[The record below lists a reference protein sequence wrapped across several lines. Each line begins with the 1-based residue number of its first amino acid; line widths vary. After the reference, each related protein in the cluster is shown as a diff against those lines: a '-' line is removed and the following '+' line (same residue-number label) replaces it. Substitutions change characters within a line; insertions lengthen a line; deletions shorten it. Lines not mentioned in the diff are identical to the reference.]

1 MSPTTDP
8 NESAHAGDESFDP
21 IPHRPGAK
29 GVAVSALLAAL
40 VVGALIAAGV
50 IPRLAA
56 RRTARADHERAVELV
71 ARVMV
76 TRPSRAPAGSG
87 GVTLPGSILAVQETQ
102 IYPRSSGYV
111 RSLRVD
117 LGDAVTEGQALAV
130 IDNPEVDQELRQVQ
144 AAVAQARAA
153 LQQARTQRELARAEA
168 ERYASLVTS
177 GVVSQQETAARRAQ
191 ADVTVANVAA
201 AEAALA
207 STEANARRLQD
218 LKGFATVRAPFD
230 GTITARGVEVG
241 QLVTAGTASGPA
253 MFRVSKTDV
262 VRVMVNVPQA
272 YAPGV
277 RVGAAVTVR
286 LREFPGR
293 SFRGTVAR
301 TAGALDPATR
311 TLVTEVRV
319 PNADRALLAGMY
331 SQNTLQLERSSA
343 PLYVPSTALVVNAQ
357 GTRMAVVEGGTIH
370 WRAVQIDADLG
381 DRVAVATGLGEGEQV
396 VVTPSDRL
404 IEGMRVR
411 AEMAPP
417 PRAPSGG

>member
-1 MSPTTDP
+1 MDP
-8 NESAHAGDESFDP
+8 NETAHAGDESFDP
-21 IPHRPGAK
+21 TAHRPGARSM
-29 GVAVSALLAAL
+29 ALSALLVAL

-50 IPRLAA
+50 IPRLRA
-56 RRTARADHERAVELV
+56 RRTVRADHERAVALVATVLV
-71 ARVMV
+71 AR
-76 TRPSRAPAGSG
+76 PARAPAGSG

-102 IYPRSSGYV
+102 IYARSSGYV

-168 ERYASLVTS
+168 ARYATLVTS
-177 GVVSQQETAARRAQ
+177 GIVSQQETAARRAQ
-191 ADVTVANVAA
+191 AEVTAANVSA

-207 STEANARRLQD
+207 STEANVRRLQE
-218 LKGFATVRAPFD
+218 LKSFATVRAPFD

-241 QLVTAGTASGPA
+241 QLVTAGTTAGTA

-293 SFRGTVAR
+293 SFRGTIAR
-301 TAGALDPATR
+301 TAGALDAATR

-331 SQNTLQLERSSA
+331 SQLTLQLERASA
-343 PLYVPSTALVVNAQ
+343 PLYVPSTALVVNAL
-357 GTRMAVVEGGTIH
+357 GTRMAVVEGGVIH
-370 WRAVQIDADLG
+370 WRPVQIDADLG
-381 DRVAVATGLGEGEQV
+381 DRVAVATGLGEGDQV

-404 IEGMRVR
+404 TEGMRVR

>member
-1 MSPTTDP
+1 MDP

-21 IPHRPGAK
+21 APHRPGARAM
-29 GVAVSALLAAL
+29 AVSALLAAL
-40 VVGALIAAGV
+40 ALGALIAAGV
-50 IPRLAA
+50 IPRLKA
-56 RRTARADHERAVELV
+56 RSTVRADHERAVGLV
-71 ARVMV
+71 ARVLV
-76 TRPSRAPAGSG
+76 ARPARAPAGSG

-102 IYPRSSGYV
+102 VYPRTSGYV

-168 ERYASLVTS
+168 ARYAALVTS

-191 ADVTVANVAA
+191 ADVTAANVSA

-218 LKGFATVRAPFD
+218 LEGFATVRAPFD

-241 QLVTAGTASGPA
+241 QLVSAGTTAGPA

-293 SFRGTVAR
+293 SFRGTIAR
-301 TAGALDPATR
+301 TAGALDAATR
-311 TLVTEVRV
+311 TLLTEVRV

-331 SQNTLQLERSSA
+331 SQLTLQLERASA
-343 PLYVPSTALVVNAQ
+343 PLYVPSTALVVNAL
-357 GTRMAVVEGGTIH
+357 GTRMAVVEGGVIR
-370 WRAVQIDADLG
+370 WRPVQIDADLG
-381 DRVAVATGLGEGEQV
+381 DRVAVATGLGEGDQV

-404 IEGMRVR
+404 TEGMRVR

>member
-1 MSPTTDP
+1 MDP
-8 NESAHAGDESFDP
+8 NETAHAGDESFDP
-21 IPHRPGAK
+21 AAHRPGARSM
-29 GVAVSALLAAL
+29 ALSALLVAL

-50 IPRLAA
+50 IPRLRA
-56 RRTARADHERAVELV
+56 RSTVRADHERAASLVATVLV
-71 ARVMV
+71 AR
-76 TRPSRAPAGSG
+76 PARAPAGSA

-102 IYPRSSGYV
+102 IYARSSGYV

-168 ERYASLVTS
+168 ARYAALVTS
-177 GVVSQQETAARRAQ
+177 GIVSQQETAARQAQ
-191 ADVTVANVAA
+191 AEVTAANVSA

-207 STEANARRLQD
+207 STEANVRRLQE
-218 LKGFATVRAPFD
+218 LKSFATVRAPFD

-241 QLVTAGTASGPA
+241 QLVTAGTTAGTA

-277 RVGAAVTVR
+277 HVGAAVTVR

-293 SFRGTVAR
+293 SFRGTIAR
-301 TAGALDPATR
+301 TAGALDAATR

-331 SQNTLQLERSSA
+331 SQLTLQLERASA
-343 PLYVPSTALVVNAQ
+343 PLYVPSTALVVNAL
-357 GTRMAVVEGGTIH
+357 GTRMAVVEGGVIH
-370 WRAVQIDADLG
+370 WHPVQIDADLG
-381 DRVAVATGLGEGEQV
+381 DRVAVATGLGEGDQV

-404 IEGMRVR
+404 TEGMRVR